1 MFKFLKLIFTV
12 ILIFSFTAQTAH
24 AGSFIADKNF
34 EKAIVDQLG
43 LKNATDLTS
52 DRMNTMQSILVPE
65 REIASL
71 KGIEYASNLKELDI
85 SYNKIKDLGDLKGN
99 TAVET
104 LIADHNGISSI
115 GNLDNLSNLQW
126 LSLGENHVKELTGVT
141 SLSKLTSLSLFS
153 NKITDISALK
163 NLAQLEYLDLD
174 NNQTVDL
181 SSLAGLDRLTTL
193 LISGNGVKTI
203 APLKDM
209 TSLAYLYAN
218 DNEITD
224 LSPLA
229 DFNLEDGEIELA
241 RNNIRNLSPLAGL
254 KVSGTLSLDISE
266 NEVIDLTPLKSL
278 SGLTSLRA
286 RGNKINSL
294 EPLKELK
301 ELNVLDLSNNT
312 LASLTG
318 LSIANNRNYK
328 LDFSDNLLKDI
339 KALENVTAGDIDLE
353 NNQIVDISPL
363 KNLTTGTVN
372 LKHNPLNSESIKL
385 VRELRN
391 KGIEVEFERSVSR
404 LGGATRYDTAAEIA
418 RNNWPKTDTIVIT
431 DGENYPDALAGA
443 PLAYALD
450 APILLSKRSSLPRPT
465 MQVISELSPSR
476 AVILGGTGA
485 VPESVV
491 NQLKSLGVTEIE
503 RIGGQNRFATS
514 MLIANKLKVL
524 NGPSV
529 KAVIAYGKDF
539 PDALA
544 VASIAAK
551 QGYPILLSER
561 NSIPQETQKA
571 LAGVSKTIVV
581 GGEGVISK
589 KVFSSLPD
597 ATRIGGADRFATA
610 NQIAQMLSGQK
621 AFYLANGRGFADAL
635 AGSVAA
641 AKDGAEMLLVEQ
653 KKIADGTRGILNA
666 NPSSNTVI
674 LGGEG
679 VVGTEI
685 YNGLI
690 K

>member
-1 MFKFLKLIFTV
+1 MSKFLKLIFSV
-12 ILIFSFTAQTAH
+12 ILIFSFTTQTAH

-43 LKNATDLTS
+43 LKSAADLTA
-52 DRMNTMQSILVPE
+52 DRMNTIQSILVPE
-65 REIASL
+65 REVASL

-85 SYNKIKDLGDLKGN
+85 SYNKINDLGDLKGN

-115 GNLDNLSNLQW
+115 GDLDNLSNLQW
-126 LSLGENHVKELTGVT
+126 LSLGENQIKEVTGVT

-163 NLAQLEYLDLD
+163 DLEQLEYLDLD
-174 NNQTVDL
+174 HNRVSDL
-181 SSLAGLDRLTTL
+181 TALAGLAKLNTL

-266 NEVIDLTPLKSL
+266 NEIADLNPLKSL
-278 SGLTSLRA
+278 FGLTSLRA
-286 RGNKINSL
+286 SGNKINSL
-294 EPLKELK
+294 DPLKDLK
-301 ELNVLDLSNNT
+301 ELNDLALSNNQ
-312 LASLTG
+312 LASLMG
-318 LSIANNRNYK
+318 LSLANNKHYK

-363 KNLTTGTVN
+363 RNLTTGTIN

-385 VRELRN
+385 IRELRN
-391 KGIEVEFERSVSR
+391 KGVEVEFERSVSR

-418 RNNWPKTDTIVIT
+418 RNNWLEADTIVIT

-465 MQVISELSPSR
+465 MQVISELTPSK

-491 NQLKSLGVTEIE
+491 NQLKSLGVTDIE

-514 MLIANKLKVL
+514 MLIANKLKAM
-524 NGPSV
+524 NGPSE

-544 VASIAAK
+544 VASIAAER
-551 QGYPILLSER
+551 GYPILLSEK

-571 LAGVSKTIVV
+571 LAGVSGTIVV

-589 KVFSSLPD
+589 KVFSILPG
-597 ATRIGGADRFATA
+597 ATRIGRADRFATA
-610 NQIAQMLSGQK
+610 NQIAQMLGGQK

-641 AKDGAEMLLVEQ
+641 AKDGAEILLVEQ
-653 KKIADGTRGILNA
+653 KKITDGARNILNA
-666 NPSSNTVI
+666 KLSSNTVI

-679 VVGTEI
+679 VVGTDI
-685 YNGLI
+685 FNGLI

>member
-1 MFKFLKLIFTV
+1 MSKFLKLIFTV
-12 ILIFSFTAQTAH
+12 ILIFSFTTQTAH
-24 AGSFIADKNF
+24 AGSFIADENF

-43 LKNATDLTS
+43 LKSAADLTA

-65 REIASL
+65 REIARL

-85 SYNKIKDLGDLKGN
+85 SYNKINDLGDLKGN
-99 TAVET
+99 TVVET

-126 LSLGENHVKELTGVT
+126 LSLGENHVKELTGLT

-209 TSLAYLYAN
+209 TRLAYLYAN

-266 NEVIDLTPLKSL
+266 NEVIDLNPLKSL

-372 LKHNPLNSESIKL
+372 LRHNPLNSESIKL
-385 VRELRN
+385 IRELRN
-391 KGIEVEFERSVSR
+391 KGVEVVFERSVSR

-418 RNNWPKTDTIVIT
+418 RNNWPEAATIVIT

-465 MQVISELSPSR
+465 MQAISELTPSK

-491 NQLKSLGVTEIE
+491 NQLKSLGVTDIE

-514 MLIANKLKVL
+514 MLIANKLKAL
-524 NGPSV
+524 NGPSG

-539 PDALA
+539 PDALS